1 MYLQL
6 PHGLSLKT
14 LPKTQ
19 NTPTLWRAGVHCAY
33 WIVFLSGRCYS
44 YTCFWCFFAS
54 ALFFFFNGCF
64 GFLSIII
71 ASFRSFWLR
80 YTPAIST
87 CQVRVLILIN
97 YLYLAW
103 NLNHFDV
110 KVSICMH
117 NYWRFAKF
125 NYYLFITLFLNTV
138 IAIPKIHHYIAAKY
152 TKYAA

>member
-1 MYLQL
+1 MYSQL
-6 PHGLSLKT
+6 SQGLSLKI

-33 WIVFLSGRCYS
+33 WIVFLNGSCYS

-87 CQVRVLILIN
+87 CQVRVLFLIN
-97 YLYLAW
+97 CLYSLW
-103 NLNHFDV
+103 NHNHFDV
-110 KVSICMH
+110 KTLICMH
-117 NYWRFAKF
+117 NYWQFAIF
-125 NYYLFITLFLNTV
+125 NFYLFITLFFYTV
-138 IAIPKIHHYIAAKY
+138 IAIPKTHHYIAARY